1 MRSPPLPVII
11 AAVLLALLSL
21 LTLALPLFVVE
32 VIPPVVLYSGVA
44 LGLAGLAATGG
55 LWMLKKWGLWLT
67 IVTCAINILWA
78 APGLAVVL
86 TKTLSENLFVRL
98 EERRISPR
106 MGLLSVTVLQGDAP
120 YMSKATTTTTKVD
133 YFPLPRPLWRKL
145 KKCLPKKKK
154 RKKTR

>member
-1 MRSPPLPVII
+1 L
-11 AAVLLALLSL
+11 
-21 LTLALPLFVVE
+21 
-32 VIPPVVLYSGVA
+32 
-44 LGLAGLAATGG
+44 
-55 LWMLKKWGLWLT
+55 
-67 IVTCAINILWA
+67 
-78 APGLAVVL
+78 L